1 MTIKIAI
8 IGAGSAVFSL
18 NIIRDICLTPN
29 LQGST
34 VTFMD
39 VNPQRLDSAYTLCQ
53 RYAAEVGI
61 ALDLHKTADRR
72 ASLQGADFV
81 VNAALVAGYG
91 RLRDGWAVGR
101 QFGYRHG
108 GSLHFMHDE
117 AFWINFY
124 QLRLFESVIQD
135 VLEICPDAWYVQ
147 VANPVFAGITYLAR
161 KYPQAR
167 MVGLCHG
174 FGGVYHLARVL
185 GLDPEHITFEIP
197 GVNHFVW
204 LTRLYHEGEDAL
216 PLLDRWIERE
226 AQEYWQTCGMGDDVG
241 PKAVDLYRRFGAFPI
256 GDTCTVGGG
265 SWGWWYHTDAKTEAR
280 WKEDP
285 TPWWDWYSKGGEQGV
300 AEIQRIA
307 GDPSVRVTERFPPKK
322 SGELIVPVIESI
334 ACDVPRVLTCNVLN
348 RGELVPGVPGDL
360 AVEVPALVSARG
372 IQGIQTHPL
381 PPLVLAYLWRDRAVP
396 VRLELEAYERGD
408 RQLLVELLMTDP
420 WTRSEEQA
428 RAVLD
433 GILALPYH
441 QEMREHYRG

>member
-1 MTIKIAI
+1 MTTKIAI

-18 NIIRDICLTPN
+18 NIIRDLCLTPN

-39 VNPQRLDSAYTLCQ
+39 VNPERLDSAYTLCQ

-61 ALDLHKTADRR
+61 ALDLHKTTDRR
-72 ASLQGADFV
+72 ESLQGADFV

-124 QLRLFESVIQD
+124 QLRLFESIVQD
-135 VLEICPDAWYVQ
+135 VLEICPHAWYLQ

-174 FGGVYHLARVL
+174 FGGVYHLAHVL
-185 GLDPEHITFEIP
+185 GLDPDHVTFEIP

-204 LTRLYHEGEDAL
+204 LTRLYHQGEDAL
-216 PLLDRWIERE
+216 PLLDRWVENE
-226 AQEYWQTCGMGDDVG
+226 AEAYWQTCGMGDDVG
-241 PKAVDLYRRFGAFPI
+241 LKAVDLYRRFGAFPI

-265 SWGWWYHTDAKTEAR
+265 SWGWWYHTGAETEAR

-285 TPWWDWYSKGGEQGV
+285 TPWWDWYFKGGEQGV

-348 RGELVPGVPGDL
+348 RGELVPGVPADL

-372 IQGIQTHPL
+372 VQGIQTHPL
-381 PPLVLAYLWRDRAVP
+381 PPLVLAYLWRDRVVP
-396 VRLELEAYERGD
+396 VSLELAAYERGD

-433 GILALPYH
+433 GVLALPYH